1 MASSFLDNLKNAVD
15 KGEFNSEAAKKILE
29 INKLADEKIKTMVK
43 PNEFVTGS
51 EISESLNKRLEDA
64 GVKTVSEEEAVA
76 LNSEYE
82 KKMEEIRLADI
93 ENKRLADLANIVDAQ
108 LKTLVEIEDMV
119 KASIADMFSF
129 TDELEGKFK
138 KEFEEGNQ
146 MFAELYAK
154 IVEIKIK
161 YESNINK

>member
-1 MASSFLDNLKNAVD
+1 MASFLDNLKNAVE

-29 INKLADEKIKTMVK
+29 INALADSKIPK
-43 PNEFVTGS
+43 GGIRS
-51 EISESLNKRLEDA
+51 AADLEDLQKSINDRLDKA
-64 GVKTVSEEEAVA
+64 GVKTVTEEEAVV

-82 KKMEEIRLADI
+82 KTMEAIRLADI
-93 ENKRLADLANIVDAQ
+93 ENKRIVDLTNNVDAQ

-119 KASIADMFSF
+119 KASITDMFSF
-129 TDELEGKFK
+129 TNELEGKFK

-146 MFAELYAK
+146 IFAELYTK

-161 YESNINK
+161 YESNINN